1 MPHPLSPTF
10 GLILLAA
17 ELLHRHGTPSHRL
30 ERVMAQVSLSLGVK
44 GVFLYTPTALIVSL
58 DDGSGEQTYLRRV
71 DGGPVDA
78 DKLWRFDD
86 ILEQLEDG
94 KIDVAEAR
102 ARLEVAAEAKPI
114 YNGAVTV
121 LACVLSCA
129 AVAVLF
135 GGGVWELGLA
145 GFWGGVVALLELVV
159 SRRKWERGTFEPL
172 AGAIVGA
179 GSLTMAMSWQPFDYH
194 LTTLA
199 ALIVLL
205 PGLSLTIALTELA
218 VGHLSAGVARLA
230 GAGVTLLTLVMGVA
244 MGWHVSRLLYA
255 VPPGLDREPG
265 SSLPTW
271 ATWLAIAVAPATF
284 SILFRVRVSQWPIIY
299 AVSVGGVLVHNA
311 TAASMSAEVA
321 AFAGA
326 LAVGC
331 SSNLYARWRDRPALI
346 PSTPGIII
354 LVPGSLGYRSLTA
367 LLERHTVEGVAF
379 AFSTMLIAASL
390 VGGLLAAGVLV
401 PPRRLL

>member
-1 MPHPLSPTF
+1 MSQPLTPTF
-10 GLILLAA
+10 GFILLAA

-30 ERVMAQVSLSLGVK
+30 ERVMAKVSVSLGVK

-58 DDGSGEQTYLRRV
+58 DDGSGEQTFLRRV

-86 ILEQLEDG
+86 ILEHLEDG
-94 KIDVAEAR
+94 KIGVDEATRRLNDAASAE
-102 ARLEVAAEAKPI
+102 PI
-114 YNGAVTV
+114 YNWIVTV

-135 GGGVWELGLA
+135 GGGAWELSMA

-159 SRRKWERGTFEPL
+159 GRWKWERGTFEPL

-179 GSLTMAMSWQPFDYH
+179 GSLTMATFWQPFDYH

-205 PGLSLTIALTELA
+205 PGLTLTIALTELA

-230 GAGVTLLTLVMGVA
+230 GACVTLLTLVMGVA
-244 MGWHVSRLLYA
+244 MGWHVSRVLYA
-255 VPPGLDREPG
+255 VPLELDGTPLV
-265 SSLPTW
+265 SLPGW
-271 ATWLAIAVAPATF
+271 ANWLALAIAPATF
-284 SILFRVRVSQWPIIY
+284 SILFRVRVSQWPVIY
-299 AVSVGGVLVHNA
+299 VVSVGGVLMHNL
-311 TAASMSAEVA
+311 TAASMNAEVA
-321 AFAGA
+321 AFVGA
-326 LAVGC
+326 LTVGC
-331 SSNLYARWRDRPALI
+331 CSNLYARWRDRPALI

>member
-1 MPHPLSPTF
+1 MPQPLTPTF
-10 GLILLAA
+10 GFILLAA

-30 ERVMAQVSLSLGVK
+30 ERVMAKVSTSLGVT

-58 DDGSGEQTYLRRV
+58 DDGSGEQTFLRRV

-78 DKLWRFDD
+78 DKLWQFDD

-94 KIDVAEAR
+94 KIDLVEATG
-102 ARLEVAAEAKPI
+102 RLHAAAAAKPI
-114 YNGAVTV
+114 YRSFVTV

-135 GGGVWELGLA
+135 GGGLRELTLA
-145 GFWGGVVALLELVV
+145 GFWGGVVALLERVV
-159 SRRKWERGTFEPL
+159 TQRKWERGTFEPL

-179 GSLTMAMSWQPFDYH
+179 GSLAMATFWQPFDYH

-205 PGLSLTIALTELA
+205 PGLTLTIALTELA

-230 GAGVTLLTLVMGVA
+230 GACVTLLTLVMGVA
-244 MGWHVSRLLYA
+244 MGWHVSRLLSVA
-255 VPPGLDREPG
+255 PVQFDK
-265 SSLPTW
+265 STLPAWTE
-271 ATWLAIAVAPATF
+271 WLAIAVAPATF
-284 SILFRVRVSQWPIIY
+284 SILFRVRVSQWPVIY
-299 AVSVGGVLVHNA
+299 VVSIGGILVHHV
-311 TAASMSAEVA
+311 AARAMTPEVA

-326 LAVGC
+326 LTVGC
-331 SSNLYARWRDRPALI
+331 LSNLYARWRDRPALI

-354 LVPGSLGYRSLTA
+354 LVPGSLGYRSLTS
-367 LLERHTVEGVAF
+367 LLESQTVEGVAF

-401 PPRRLL
+401 PPKRLL